1 MPRKKETPAVDTE
14 EICTQLKARRD
25 ELLAKAKHHNY
36 GGQEE
41 LKGDLVD
48 QSTDLSER
56 ELMLGLVESDRLK
69 LREIEEALKQIDENS
84 YGICEQCHEPI
95 PIKRLLALPT
105 ARYCVGCQ
113 QKMERT
119 RSTCIA

>member
-14 EICTQLKARRD
+14 EIRTQLKARRD
-25 ELLAKAKHHNY
+25 ELLTKAKHHNY

-84 YGICEQCHEPI
+84 YGVCEQCHEPI

-105 ARYCVGCQ
+105 ARYCVECQ

-119 RSTCIA
+119 R